1 MARRAQ
7 SSVSPVVLIIGL
19 ALIAGAAVGGYML
32 LGKNNTPD
40 HPPLNIADFQKN
52 SLSLR
57 GNRYLLE
64 GTVDQ
69 RDRVTSEGQIITLLS
84 GPDGKSDP
92 IPVFL
97 PAGLQGDNIE
107 PGYRFRAV
115 VEINKDGLP
124 EARTIVK

>member
-7 SSVSPVVLIIGL
+7 SSLSPVVLVFGL
-19 ALIAGAAVGGYML
+19 VLIAAAAIAGFFL
-32 LGKNNTPD
+32 LGKSSKPD
-40 HPPLNIADFQKN
+40 FPPLNVDDFKRN

-57 GNRYLLE
+57 GNKYFLE
-64 GTVDQ
+64 GTVDR
-69 RDRVTSEGQIITLLS
+69 RDRVTSGGQIITLFPGIDS
-84 GPDGKSDP
+84 KVNP

-107 PGYRFRAV
+107 PGYTLRAV

-124 EARTIVK
+124 EARNIVK